1 MTSVP
6 LIHISNGK
14 LLLFYY
20 LLTPFLCKLIRGE
33 CQSLSPC
40 SAVCPITRGTRFS
53 WTLRTSYQPL
63 LINPGEASQNRTLQL
78 CSSWQGNHSHRITN
92 LTQTVLARD
101 IVVIIVSYHSLF
113 ILFSVSFQILSH
125 VRKGKRTT

>member
-6 LIHISNGK
+6 LIHRSDGK
-14 LLLFYY
+14 LLFDY

-33 CQSLSPC
+33 CLSLSPC
-40 SAVCPITRGTRFS
+40 SAVCAITRGTRFS
-53 WTLRTSYQPL
+53 WTLRTQYQPL

-78 CSSWQGNHSHRITN
+78 CSNWQGNHSHRITN
-92 LTQTVLARD
+92 LTQAVLARD
-101 IVVIIVSYHSLF
+101 IVVIIGSFFIH